1 MAALKTGGEKS
12 GDIAVR
18 GFFRGLPVMLGY
30 FPIGF
35 AFGVLATNAGL
46 GIRDAF
52 LMSLLVYAGSAQL
65 IAVSLLAGGAG
76 FLTLTITTLLVNL
89 RHLLMS
95 ATLAP
100 HLGHLSHLQQ
110 AFFAYQ
116 LTDETFALHS
126 VNFQEEVKPPPA
138 GIFTTNLAAHFS
150 WVGSSVLGAW
160 AGALFTDNLET
171 WGLDYALPAMFI
183 ALLVLQLGTRR
194 HIFIALFSA
203 LLSIIL
209 YWKVGGHWQI
219 MLATLGSATLGLLL
233 ENKAGGKI
241 DDPAGTAE

>member
-1 MAALKTGGEKS
+1 MKTEGQGS
-12 GDIAVR
+12 GDIIAR

-46 GIRDAF
+46 GIRDTL

-76 FLTLTITTLLVNL
+76 LLALTITTLLVNL

-100 HLGHLSHLQQ
+100 HLGHLSRLQQ
-110 AFFAYQ
+110 SLFAYQ
-116 LTDETFALHS
+116 ITDETFALHS
-126 VNFQEEVKPPPA
+126 VNFQKIETPVPA
-138 GIFTTNLAAHFS
+138 EIFTTNLAAHSS
-150 WVGSSVLGAW
+150 WIGSSVLGAW
-160 AGALFTDNLET
+160 AGGLFTGSLRA

-183 ALLVLQLGTRR
+183 ALLILQLETRR

-203 LLSIIL
+203 FFSIIL
-209 YWKVGGHWQI
+209 YWKLGGHWQT
-219 MLATLGSATLGLLL
+219 MLATLGGATLGLLL
-233 ENKAGGKI
+233 ENRAGGKAG
-241 DDPAGTAE
+241 DPTGTAQ